1 MKTDERLIEELE
13 EATRGLSFM
22 SESDYPFEVFRWEGV
37 ASLTPEFLRG
47 LTGHDPAAP
56 VETLS
61 AAEFFRVAA
70 AEPSWKGGAELAAAR
85 RFQALL
91 RLLEENLSDLRVFRV
106 GTINMPVYVVGR
118 GPSGGL
124 IGLSTRVVET

>member
-1 MKTDERLIEELE
+1 MKTDDQLIEELE

-22 SESDYPFEVFRWEGV
+22 SESDYPLEVFRWEGV

-56 VETLS
+56 VEALS
-61 AAEFFRVAA
+61 AAEFFRAA
-70 AEPSWKGGAELAAAR
+70 ASEPEWKGGAELAAAR

-91 RLLEENLSDLRVFRV
+91 RLLEENLSDLKVFRV
-106 GTINMPVYVVGR
+106 GVVNMPVYVLGR